1 MFSKLKLLT
10 LQSINCNDYKMG
22 GFYMA
27 QNVKK
32 QEQEQVRI
40 GESLFNT
47 WVNSLDRVTNAQ
59 KELEE
64 LFLQSLEKQKSTLE
78 KMTDDVTLIQ
88 EEQKKLFNELREN
101 AKLNLQKNFGPSA
114 GQVYEQW
121 NTQLDEVSNRTLQLI
136 ETPYKESLKL
146 INQSQER
153 FQETVKNGISQQQKV
168 RDEITE
174 QIKASQKVLFDIFET
189 NSKAAF
195 ALFK

>member
-1 MFSKLKLLT
+1 
-10 LQSINCNDYKMG
+10 
-22 GFYMA
+22 MA

-59 KELEE
+59 KDLEE

-153 FQETVKNGISQQQKV
+153 FQETIKNGISQQQKV

>member
-1 MFSKLKLLT
+1 
-10 LQSINCNDYKMG
+10 
-22 GFYMA
+22 MA

-32 QEQEQVRI
+32 QEAVRF

-47 WVNSLDRVTNAQ
+47 WVNSLDRVSNAQ
-59 KELEE
+59 KELED
-64 LFLQSLEKQKSTLE
+64 LFLQSLEIQKDNLE
-78 KMTDDVTLIQ
+78 KMTDDVNLIQ

-121 NTQLDEVSNRTLQLI
+121 NSQLDEVSNRALQLI

-146 INQSQER
+146 LNQSQDR
-153 FQETVKNGISQQQKV
+153 FQETIKNGISQQQKV
-168 RDEITE
+168 RDEIAE
-174 QIKASQKVLFDIFET
+174 QIKASQKVLFEIFET